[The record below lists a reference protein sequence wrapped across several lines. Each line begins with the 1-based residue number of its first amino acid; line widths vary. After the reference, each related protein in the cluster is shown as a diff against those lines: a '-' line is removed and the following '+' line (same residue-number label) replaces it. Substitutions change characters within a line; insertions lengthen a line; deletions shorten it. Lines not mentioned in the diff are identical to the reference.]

1 MTALTEREDMA
12 MTKFA
17 IETARRIYAKT
28 PAHKRP
34 ALIARCQAIVS
45 RPVCDAGLRYEALAM
60 LEVAG

>member
-1 MTALTEREDMA
+1 MTE
-12 MTKFA
+12 FA

-34 ALIARCQAIVS
+34 ALIARCREIVS
-45 RPVCDAGLRYEALAM
+45 RPVCDASVRYEAMAM